1 MLRQSPD
8 NPFNSFI
15 SNPQKYK
22 SQWSARFL
30 QKKKKT
36 IPGAGIA
43 EFHTPTRAHALL
55 SAARLHRT
63 VGNIC
68 EISLFI
74 KRLFEYV
81 QEKKNMESMFV
92 TQIS

>member
-1 MLRQSPD
+1 MICQV
-8 NPFNSFI
+8 
-15 SNPQKYK
+15 
-22 SQWSARFL
+22 SAR
-30 QKKKKT
+30 KK

-55 SAARLHRT
+55 LNAAWLQRM

-74 KRLFEYV
+74 KRLFEYSG
-81 QEKKNMESMFV
+81 EKELGVSDPDNNL
-92 TQIS
+92 I

>member
-1 MLRQSPD
+1 MICQ
-8 NPFNSFI
+8 I
-15 SNPQKYK
+15 S
-22 SQWSARFL
+22 AE
-30 QKKKKT
+30 KKKKK

-81 QEKKNMESMFV
+81 QEKKNSESMFV